1 MNFQFYLEKLKKS
14 DEYKKFIREN
24 PGAYFCSGFF
34 SIDKT
39 GNDNKQHF
47 DFYVPIPP
55 PRPKVTHSQ
64 SHKIDKKAINEET
77 KLSSDINNS
86 ANNTN
91 EVSAIK
97 RGKAG
102 RLGKIFSFQLED
114 GFKIVPLE
122 NLSGQVLDKLSESID
137 FDFEEVEKM
146 VREKMQEEKV
156 DKEIQKILFSLQKLN
171 EKNFIV
177 GTVFIS
183 GLGLV
188 KINIDLE
195 DKKVTDFEKK
205 SFFDM
210 LRKA

>member
-1 MNFQFYLEKLKKS
+1 MNFQFYLEKIKNS
-14 DEYKKFIREN
+14 DEYKRFIKEN
-24 PGAYFCSGFF
+24 PRAFFCSAFF

-55 PRPKVTHSQ
+55 PQPKATQSQ
-64 SHKIDKKAINEET
+64 FHKIDKKAINEET

-86 ANNTN
+86 ANNTD

-102 RLGKIFSFQLED
+102 RLGKIFSFQLEE

-146 VREKMQEEKV
+146 VGEKMQEEKV

-171 EKNFIV
+171 EKNFLI

-183 GLGLV
+183 GLGLI